1 MLGHA
6 IGLAILSARMVTCQ
20 SASWQK
26 TTQNDETASGSDRIR
41 HVVFTDLITSSN
53 LPNYA
58 KDIKTYRTWIELV
71 MGLCHSAAWYSV
83 RPHAQDEIAALLEK
97 PLNVD
102 PQVPNRITMHNLGT
116 LITNLATSGHPCI
129 WVISSKSSWSH
140 SCTHAWCLSN
150 LKSQIFRFHCCTAT
164 FDIVLCLHIL
174 LADSQLLLVHHSD
187 WNLIRHTFHYL
198 PVWRGQKHVKIV
210 WSASLPTHQ
219 VTCEVS
225 DDPMQFKE
233 KHPTYKLILS
243 NIIFISIIE
252 SYITLYISLSYVLIL
267 SHYLIITDYYEY
279 EEILRAKY
287 CQTNRTR
294 APKRRCSSVMISLPG
309 TTHAHGAEVM
319 RPCAANQVG
328 STGCFL

>member
-1 MLGHA
+1 
-6 IGLAILSARMVTCQ
+6 
-20 SASWQK
+20 
-26 TTQNDETASGSDRIR
+26 
-41 HVVFTDLITSSN
+41 
-53 LPNYA
+53 
-58 KDIKTYRTWIELV
+58 
-71 MGLCHSAAWYSV
+71 MGLCHLAAWYSV

-129 WVISSKSSWSH
+129 WVISSKSSWSAQKLRANH

-243 NIIFISIIE
+243 NIIYHIYRIYIYIIILR
-252 SYITLYISLSYVLIL
+252 SHYISLSHHYILLRIRGDLESNVLPNKPDT
-267 SHYLIITDYYEY
+267 S
-279 EEILRAKY
+279 A
-287 CQTNRTR
+287 
-294 APKRRCSSVMISLPG
+294 
-309 TTHAHGAEVM
+309 
-319 RPCAANQVG
+319 
-328 STGCFL
+328 